1 MDDLTLRYYE
11 AELRYLREAGK
22 EFAYAHPDRAAMLN
36 LDKPSANDPFV
47 ERLFEGFAFLMGRLR
62 EKLDDDLPELTEG
75 LVSLLWPHYLRTI
88 PSLSIVE
95 FTPPWQ
101 QLRQAEVLAQ
111 GFGVLSRP
119 IGTQRTRCQYQTTQ
133 DLLLRPLSLSQA
145 KLLTEPNGLST
156 IQLRFSCPEKVDWQR
171 SEMKNIPIFLNA
183 DNPISTA
190 LHLAMTQQVH
200 AIYLRHQ
207 YQGEIRIP
215 FDISFEPMGFDEN
228 DNLWPK
234 KDTAFSGYQ
243 LLLEYFSFR
252 HKFMFLALQGL
263 DKADFHEKTTWFDID
278 IVLTKNWPAGL
289 PFDADNFCLHCVPVI
304 NLFPLEGDPLIINPL
319 DSEYLLRPLRL
330 QDGHTEIYSV
340 DTIHGSIK
348 TGKPIYV
355 PFSSFRH
362 RGGMMRYDAPERYFH
377 TRMKRGPSGLY
388 DTWLILG
395 GNEFELAQLAEQAE
409 ILSIQLTGTNGQLP
423 RKALE
428 STVLD
433 SVLKVGKVAVTLRN
447 LTAPTM
453 PLYPPANDRFHW
465 RVMSHLGSNFLS
477 MMDNAEVLR
486 GTLALYDWTDD
497 EMNRRRLAAIENVKH
512 TLIRRFEQGYMMR
525 GVDIEITLN
534 SHHFAGDGDIHL
546 FGEMLHRF
554 FSLYADI
561 HLFNQLTL
569 LLQPTGKRLRWKE
582 AHSHHVPG

>member
-11 AELRYLREAGK
+11 AELRYLKEAGK
-22 EFAYAHPDRAAMLN
+22 EFANAHPDRAAMLN
-36 LDKPSANDPFV
+36 LDKPGANDPYV

-95 FTPPWQ
+95 FAPEWQ
-101 QLRQAEVLAQ
+101 HLRQAECLPA
-111 GFGVLSRP
+111 GFGVISRP
-119 IGTQRTRCQYQTTQ
+119 ISAQRTRCQYRTTQ
-133 DLLLRPLSLSQA
+133 DVLLRPLSIANAQLQ
-145 KLLTEPNGLST
+145 TEPNGRST
-156 IQLRFSCPEKVDWQR
+156 IRLRFACPEKVDW
-171 SEMKNIPIFLNA
+171 SKTYLDNLPIFLSA
-183 DNPISTA
+183 DAPISSA
-190 LHLAMTQQVH
+190 LHLAMTRQVH
-200 AIYLRHQ
+200 GMYLRHAET
-207 YQGEIRIP
+207 GEERIP
-215 FDISFEPMGFDEN
+215 FDGWFKPMGFTD
-228 DNLWPK
+228 DDHLWPK
-234 KDTAFSGYQ
+234 GDTAFSGYQ

-263 DKADFHEKTTWFDID
+263 EKAKFTETTTWFEID
-278 IVLTKNWPAGL
+278 IVLSETWSADL
-289 PFDADNFCLHCVPVI
+289 PFETENFRLHCAPVI
-304 NLFPLEGDPLIINPL
+304 NLFSLEGDPLTVNPL
-319 DSEYLLRPLRL
+319 ENEYQLRPLRL

-340 DTIHGSIK
+340 DSIHGSIK
-348 TGKPIYV
+348 NGKPKYV

-362 RGGMMRYDAPERYFH
+362 RGGMMRHDAPERYFH
-377 TRMKRGPSGLY
+377 TRIKRGPSGLY

-395 GNEFELAQLAEQAE
+395 GKEFELAQLAEKPE
-409 ILSIQLTGTNGQLP
+409 LLSIRLTGTNGQLP

-433 SVLKVGKVAVTLRN
+433 NVLKAGKVPVTVRN
-447 LTAPTM
+447 LTAPTI

-477 MMDNAEVLR
+477 MMDNPEVLR

-497 EMNRRRLAAIENVKH
+497 EMNRRRLEAIVGVKH

-534 SHHFAGDGDIHL
+534 GNNFAGEGDINL
-546 FGEMLHRF
+546 FGEMLQRF

-569 LLQPTGKRLRWKE
+569 VIQPTGKRLRWKE
-582 AHSHHVPG
+582 NHSQHVPG